1 MSVPNVEYLIGYE
14 GDAFAYSGDIQD
26 DLLSITAV
34 HPMRKSAV
42 RALLKKAGA
51 DWRVVEQLIMDGKL
65 VKTDY
70 QGEEYF
76 LRRFEKQ
83 KAK

>member
-1 MSVPNVEYLIGYE
+1 MDGEVGW